1 MAENGPCYKRYSR
14 HLLFFATL
22 IIDRTRSPAFQ
33 AASGLFEK
41 NIWKLLHF
49 SFKTVSNSK
58 PRSPRQRKFGENPTP
73 WAMRMW

>member
-41 NIWKLLHF
+41 ISGSYCIFLSKLSLIQNPDPPGKG
-49 SFKTVSNSK
+49 SSVKTQ
-58 PRSPRQRKFGENPTP
+58 PPGQ
-73 WAMRMW
+73 